1 MSAQIVEQTGQGPDA
16 EARQLPPSM
25 VERMSLILDV
35 FGSPTA
41 RLTLEE
47 VARSTHLPRSTTH
60 RILDQLVKLSWL
72 THTPFGYS
80 LGKRALDLGGGDKV
94 DGELRAAAAPVL
106 HDLQVRTGL
115 VAHLASLDGADVVY
129 LDKLGGRFATA
140 VPSRVGGHAPA
151 YSTALGKAMLA
162 WLEPE
167 EVDRRLAGGLNR
179 FTGRTIGDLDALHQ
193 ELHRIRSRNGIAIE
207 RGESF
212 PDIACAAASVRGP
225 EGPLGA
231 ISLVGDLAVNV
242 ERIAPLVLAAARAV
256 SVELFGGL
264 GAQRQAP
271 RRDADLV
278 TRPWTAR
285 TMGDLVG
292 GR

>member
-1 MSAQIVEQTGQGPDA
+1 MSAQSVEQADQATHRAAP
-16 EARQLPPSM
+16 QLPPSM

-35 FGSPTA
+35 FTTPTS

-60 RILDQLVKLSWL
+60 RILDQLVKLTWL

-115 VAHLASLDGADVVY
+115 VAHLASLDGAEVCY
-129 LDKLGGRFATA
+129 LDKLGGRFATT
-140 VPSRVGGHAPA
+140 VPSRVGGRAPA

-162 WLEPE
+162 WIEPE
-167 EVDRRLAGGLNR
+167 DVDRRLAGGLDR
-179 FTGRTIGDLDALHQ
+179 FTGRTIGDLDSLHH
-193 ELHRIRSRNGIAIE
+193 ELNRIRNRNGIAIE

-212 PDIACAAASVRGP
+212 PDIACAAAAVRGP

-231 ISLVGDLAVNV
+231 ISLVGDLAANV
-242 ERIAPLVLAAARAV
+242 ERVAPLVLAAAREV

-264 GAQRQAP
+264 ATQRPGARGAGRTVPQ
-271 RRDADLV
+271 
-278 TRPWTAR
+278 WTAR
-285 TMGDLVG
+285 TMGELVG
-292 GR
+292 QQR